1 VISPTKPTSP
11 TSPTGPSAVPV
22 AQDLAG
28 QVAVVTGLSRGIG
41 RAVAVALAARGADIA
56 GIHLGDGAGGEVTA
70 SAVRALGRRAVVV
83 DGDTGDEAT
92 VQALADRA
100 VAELG
105 GLDIWVNNAAAL
117 RVQPF
122 LEVTADDW
130 HTLLQANLHGYFY
143 GCRAA
148 ARWMVSPERGRDT
161 GRIVNVSSAADIL
174 VVGGLSTYIAAKGAI
189 VALTR
194 TIAVELAHRG
204 ITVNAV
210 APGAIETP
218 LNSEAWDDSVRR
230 TYHERIPMR
239 RIGSPEEVADV
250 VAFLAS
256 PGSRYVTGQE
266 LVVDGGLTINGTV
279 GHVAR

>member
-1 VISPTKPTSP
+1 MSTSENGPGAPT
-11 TSPTGPSAVPV
+11 PV

-41 RAVAVALAARGADIA
+41 RAAAVALAARGADVA
-56 GIHLGDGAGGEVTA
+56 GIHLAADSDRRDAEETVRAVT
-70 SAVRALGRRAVVV
+70 ALGRRILVTE
-83 DGDTGDEAT
+83 GDTGDEAT
-92 VQALADRA
+92 VQALAQRA
-100 VAELG
+100 VTELG

-122 LEVTADDW
+122 LDVTADDW
-130 HTLLQANLHGYFY
+130 HGLLRANLHGYFY

-148 ARWMVSPERGRDT
+148 ATWLVSPERGDRP

-194 TIAVELAHRG
+194 TIAVELAPRRV
-204 ITVNAV
+204 TVNCV

-218 LNSEAWDDSVRR
+218 LNSQAWDDTVRR
-230 TYHERIPMR
+230 TYHERIPMG
-239 RIGSPEEVADV
+239 RIGSAEEVADV
-250 VAFLAS
+250 IAFLAS

-266 LVVDGGLTINGTV
+266 IVVDGGLTINGNV
-279 GHVAR
+279 GHVAT